1 MGQEKIF
8 LMSVCC
14 HMRCVLGTGLLGWED
29 TILARQGP
37 SSSREQGSE
46 KGGKAEVQ
54 AAGLVKAGSEASDP
68 LFLGKSG

>member
-1 MGQEKIF
+1 
-8 LMSVCC
+8 
-14 HMRCVLGTGLLGWED
+14 MRCVLGTGLLGWED

-54 AAGLVKAGSEASDP
+54 AAGPVKAQRPVTLSSWASQDDAP
-68 LFLGKSG
+68 ALGVYMWS